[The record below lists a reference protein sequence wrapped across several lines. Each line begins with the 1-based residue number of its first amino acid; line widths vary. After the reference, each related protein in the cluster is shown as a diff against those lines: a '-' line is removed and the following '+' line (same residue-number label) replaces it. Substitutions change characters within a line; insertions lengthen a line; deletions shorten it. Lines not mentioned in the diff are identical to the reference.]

1 MELRGHIPKRI
12 WLTGAVV
19 ALMALIL
26 TPLSVWSQRGKTQ
39 ARSLSNLRRIAQ
51 GTLLYTQDWDGRTMP
66 FVQKFGG
73 GKTLTWAQTLQGY
86 GVNPDVFSNPANP
99 LRSPLPTDPQRG
111 TTVNTAY
118 ALNRRLWDTFAPG
131 AFPLDNLE
139 IPERT
144 VLAVEAGNAWQ
155 QPSHAGT
162 ISAFAALTYG
172 DTTDRIQGAIPYIS
186 PHGGRMAVVA
196 IDGHTVLVKVAH
208 YDNSLP
214 HDTLY
219 GRLGGTIYNWN
230 GGYLNGQTDK
240 PNRE

>member
-1 MELRGHIPKRI
+1 VTQQGIRDGVERTHPQAHLADGGCRGTDGVDFDTAFRLVTARKNA
-12 WLTGAVV
+12 GA
-19 ALMALIL
+19 
-26 TPLSVWSQRGKTQ
+26 Q
-39 ARSLSNLRRIAQ
+39 
-51 GTLLYTQDWDGRTMP
+51 
-66 FVQKFGG
+66 FVQSASHRAGNPAVY
-73 GKTLTWAQTLQGY
+73 TWAQTLQGY